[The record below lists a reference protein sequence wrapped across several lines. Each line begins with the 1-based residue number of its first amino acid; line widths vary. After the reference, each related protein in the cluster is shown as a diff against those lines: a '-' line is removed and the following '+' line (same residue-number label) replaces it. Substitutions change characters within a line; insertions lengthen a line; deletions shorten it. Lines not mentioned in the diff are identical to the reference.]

1 MNECKRERKKNIC
14 PKKEWMNE
22 SKKKMNER
30 EIKKETYT
38 LLQSNIHGISNLKRK
53 K

>member
-1 MNECKRERKKNIC
+1 MNVRERERKTYALRKNG
-14 PKKEWMNE
+14 WM
-22 SKKKMNER
+22 KVKRMNER